1 MKIGLFGQ
9 FGSGNAGNDGSLEA
23 MLQLLKRNCP
33 DADLLCICARPDI
46 ISEKYNVATVPVG
59 NPALESDLFR
69 LLDKALLKL
78 PRRLAGF
85 LTAISVAHGL
95 DLIIVPGTGILDD
108 FNEGPF
114 GWPFVIMRWCL
125 AARLGRAKLAFVSVG
140 AGPADHPVSRFF
152 FRKAALTAAF
162 RSYRDEISHDFMKS
176 LGVNSRSDVVSADI
190 AFALP
195 PASNAAHDSVARR
208 VGLGVMTYRGWKR
221 HEANASDIYET
232 YLDKIA
238 ALADKLLASG
248 REVRLLT
255 GDKGDLQAINDLMP
269 RIQSPDA
276 AKIIVEPVASLH
288 ELMQQIA
295 QTDIVVASRYHN
307 IVCALAM
314 GRPAI
319 SLGYAAKNEA
329 LLHDTGL
336 DGFGHHIER
345 FDTQTIL
352 AQIDDMFERREEL
365 AEKVEAGVAQYRL
378 KLAQQEETLRAQLL
392 TKRKGVL
399 LTAPSRRQR
408 AS

>member
-1 MKIGLFGQ
+1 MRIGLFGQ

-69 LLDKALLKL
+69 LLDKALLQL

-95 DLIIVPGTGILDD
+95 DIIIVPGTGILDD

-114 GWPFVIMRWCL
+114 GWPFVILRWCL

-152 FRKAALTAAF
+152 FRKAALSAVF

-176 LGVNSRSDVVSADI
+176 LGVHAHSDTVSADI

-195 PASNAAHDSVARR
+195 PASNATHDNVGGR

-221 HEANASDIYET
+221 RAANASDIYDT
-232 YLDKIA
+232 YLGKIA
-238 ALADKLLASG
+238 ELAKALLASG

-255 GDKGDLQAINDLMP
+255 GDKGDVQAIGDLMA
-269 RIQSPDA
+269 RIDSPDA
-276 AKIIVEPVASLH
+276 AKIIIEPVASLH

-345 FDTQTIL
+345 FDPQTIL
-352 AQIDDMFERREEL
+352 AQIDDMFARRQQL
-365 AEKVEAGVAQYRL
+365 AESVEAGVAQYRL
-378 KLAQQEETLRAQLL
+378 KLAQQEETLRVQLL
-392 TKRKGVL
+392 TKRKSVRL
-399 LTAPSRRQR
+399 LSPGRRQR

>member
-1 MKIGLFGQ
+1 
-9 FGSGNAGNDGSLEA
+9 
-23 MLQLLKRNCP
+23 
-33 DADLLCICARPDI
+33 
-46 ISEKYNVATVPVG
+46 
-59 NPALESDLFR
+59 
-69 LLDKALLKL
+69 
-78 PRRLAGF
+78 
-85 LTAISVAHGL
+85 
-95 DLIIVPGTGILDD
+95 
-108 FNEGPF
+108 
-114 GWPFVIMRWCL
+114 
-125 AARLGRAKLAFVSVG
+125 
-140 AGPADHPVSRFF
+140 
-152 FRKAALTAAF
+152 
-162 RSYRDEISHDFMKS
+162 MKS

-195 PASNAAHDSVARR
+195 PASNAIHDSVATR

-232 YLDKIA
+232 YLGKVA

-399 LTAPSRRQR
+399 LAAPSRRQR